1 VAEWL
6 QKINEYGK
14 QLSIPRLFDKWSDR
28 MKTFLISLAAVVL
41 AVGAT
46 FYFTSGGELELP
58 FALPWEQ
65 QQTVQTVSLP
75 TYQPGQQQA
84 STANPQAASTSAGS
98 EELQPVA
105 QESGDGTESQ
115 AAETQAGEAEAQAE
129 TPAQASQ
136 PEAVALSSPAQPA
149 SPVGLIGTT
158 YSGEIA
164 ADRQVSVMA
173 EVAGQVREV
182 LVDVGD
188 RVTAGTVL
196 ARIDAAT
203 LEAQREQ
210 ALAGLI
216 AAQSQLDLLTAEP
229 AAADLEAARASVNAA
244 AAAYRRAANGPSPE
258 DLELALTQ
266 VRQAEASVRSA
277 RAAYNQVRGN
287 PNIGM
292 LPQSMQLEQATIGL
306 EAAQLQYERTAS
318 GATEDAVAGAYA
330 QLISARSQLNR
341 LERGAE
347 AAQIRA
353 VEAQVRQAETALYL
367 TQLQL
372 DKATV
377 TAPMDGVV
385 AQVQTSA
392 GNMAAP
398 GAPIFV
404 LLSDQVRISIPVE
417 ETRLPSLRVG
427 QRATIQ
433 VNAFPGQT
441 FEGRVTNIAPSLNTA
456 TRTVPVTIRP
466 VEGTTLLMPGMSA
479 TVTLED

>member
-1 VAEWL
+1 
-6 QKINEYGK
+6 
-14 QLSIPRLFDKWSDR
+14 

-46 FYFTSGGELELP
+46 FYFTSGGEVELP

-65 QQTVQTVSLP
+65 QQSAQTISLP
-75 TYQPGQQQA
+75 SYQPGQQ
-84 STANPQAASTSAGS
+84 
-98 EELQPVA
+98 V
-105 QESGDGTESQ
+105 GT
-115 AAETQAGEAEAQAE
+115 AETQTASTGGSSQEVQAVAPDSAGGIEGQAEEAPSAQGETEVTEAQTE
-129 TPAQASQ
+129 EPAQASQ
-136 PEAVALSSPAQPA
+136 PQTVALASPAQAA
-149 SPVGLIGTT
+149 SVSSLIGAS
-158 YSGEIA
+158 YSGEIV

-173 EVAGQVREV
+173 EVSGQVRDV

-216 AAQSQLDLLTAEP
+216 AAQSQLDLLTAAP
-229 AAADLEAARASVNAA
+229 ATADLEAARASVNAA
-244 AAAYRRAANGPSPE
+244 AAAYRRAANGPTDE
-258 DLELALTQ
+258 DLELALAQ

-292 LPQSMQLEQATIGL
+292 LPQSLQLEQATIGL
-306 EAAQLQYERTAS
+306 EAAQIQYDKAAA

-330 QLISARSQLNR
+330 QLVSARSQLER

-353 VEAQVRQAETALYL
+353 AEAQVRQAETALYL

-377 TAPMDGVV
+377 TAPIDGVV

-417 ETRLPSLRVG
+417 ETRLSDLRIG
-427 QRATIQ
+427 QRATIR

-441 FEGRVTNIAPSLNTA
+441 FEGQVTNIAPSLNTA

-466 VEGTTLLMPGMSA
+466 VDGTTLLMPGMSA